1 MTLVIGTDEAGYGP
15 NLGPLAVAA
24 TVWHVAA
31 APDVVE
37 ETLNAAVAD
46 AIPDRLWGDSKAI
59 YRGGAGL
66 PALERGVLTAL
77 SLADV
82 SPPAD
87 WPSLVAAIGASPD
100 HPPPEQEALGRV
112 RLPRHGQPSDGP
124 LLAATIRRPL
134 ADRGVR
140 LLAARCRLVQ
150 PAEFNALLDSGL
162 NKSDILS
169 AITLDLAAALA
180 STTTAAEPVV
190 IWCDRHGGRRRYAAQ
205 VSRAFDTPLVSPLEE
220 TPTRSRYALDG
231 HRWIEFSVGGESR
244 IPVAVASMTAKYLR
258 ELAMLAFNTHW
269 AARQPGLAAT
279 AGYPVDAGRWR
290 NQAAAAIDAAGISQD
305 AIWRRA

>member
-1 MTLVIGTDEAGYGP
+1 MTLMIGTDEAGYGP

-112 RLPRHGQPSDGP
+112 RLPRHGQP
-124 LLAATIRRPL
+124 
-134 ADRGVR
+134 
-140 LLAARCRLVQ
+140 
-150 PAEFNALLDSGL
+150 
-162 NKSDILS
+162 
-169 AITLDLAAALA
+169 
-180 STTTAAEPVV
+180 
-190 IWCDRHGGRRRYAAQ
+190 
-205 VSRAFDTPLVSPLEE
+205 
-220 TPTRSRYALDG
+220 
-231 HRWIEFSVGGESR
+231 
-244 IPVAVASMTAKYLR
+244 
-258 ELAMLAFNTHW
+258 
-269 AARQPGLAAT
+269 
-279 AGYPVDAGRWR
+279 
-290 NQAAAAIDAAGISQD
+290 
-305 AIWRRA
+305 